1 MNLNT
6 IFDFADE
13 MEILQRLQRTGFVMS
28 GVTNPQ
34 TVGEH
39 SFGVSLWVMLLVERI
54 KTKGKI
60 DIAKVLKMATLHETA
75 ETRISDI
82 PMPGRKYLGDKNV
95 SDAERKATK
104 EIFKNFPKEWQAIWA
119 EFEDAKTLEARI
131 VKAADK
137 LEMMHKILCYEKHQ
151 NGTFKKFWEWDKNFP
166 DYGLTEAQEI
176 FIEMKKRHENYPS
189 S

>member
-1 MNLNT
+1 MITINT

-28 GVTNPQ
+28 GVANPQ
-34 TVGEH
+34 TIGEH

-54 KTKGKI
+54 ENKEKI
-60 DIAKVLKMATLHETA
+60 DVAKVLKMATLHETA
-75 ETRISDI
+75 ETRVSDI
-82 PMPGRKYLGDKNV
+82 PLPGKKYLGDKNV

-104 EIFKNFPKEWQAIWA
+104 EIFENFPDEWQAIWT
-119 EFEDAKTLEARI
+119 EFEDAESLEARI

-151 NGTFKKFWEWDKNFP
+151 NGSFDKFWLWDKNFP
-166 DYGLTEAQEI
+166 DYGITEAREI
-176 FIEMKKRHENYPS
+176 FLEMKKRHLNK
-189 S
+189 

>member
-39 SFGVSLWVMLLVERI
+39 YFGVSLWVMLLVERMEN
-54 KTKGKI
+54 KEKI
-60 DIAKVLKMATLHETA
+60 DVAKVLKMATLHEIA

-95 SDAERKATK
+95 SDAERKAAK
-104 EIFKNFPKEWQAIWA
+104 EIFENFPDEWLKIWS
-119 EFEDAKTLEARI
+119 EFEDAETLEARI

-151 NGTFKKFWEWDKNFP
+151 NGSFKKFWEWDKNFP
-166 DYGLTEAQEI
+166 DYGITEAREI
-176 FIEMKKRHENYPS
+176 FIEMKERHFN
-189 S
+189 

>member
-1 MNLNT
+1 MINLNT

-39 SFGVSLWVMLLVERI
+39 SFGISLWVMLLVERME
-54 KTKGKI
+54 TKEEIDVAKI
-60 DIAKVLKMATLHETA
+60 FKMATLHEIA

-82 PMPGRKYLGDKNV
+82 PQPGRKYLGDKIV
-95 SDAERKATK
+95 SDAERKAAK
-104 EIFKNFPKEWQAIWA
+104 EIFENFPKEWLSIWS

-151 NGTFKKFWEWDKNFP
+151 NGSFKKFWEWDKNFP
-166 DYGLTEAQEI
+166 DYGITEAQEI
-176 FIEMKKRHENYPS
+176 FLEMKKRHEK
-189 S
+189 

>member
-1 MNLNT
+1 MINLNT

-13 MEILQRLQRTGFVMS
+13 MEILQRLPRTGFVMS
-28 GVTNPQ
+28 GVANPQ

-54 KTKGKI
+54 ENKEEI
-60 DIAKVLKMATLHETA
+60 DITKVLKMATLHETA

-82 PMPGRKYLGDKNV
+82 PMPGRKYLGNKNV

-104 EIFKNFPKEWQAIWA
+104 EIFENFPEEWHSVWS
-119 EFEDAKTLEARI
+119 EFEDAETLEARI

-137 LEMMHKILCYEKHQ
+137 LEMMHKILCYEKHN
-151 NGTFKKFWEWDKNFP
+151 NGSFKKFWEWDKNFP
-166 DYGLTEAQEI
+166 DYGIKEAREI
-176 FIEMKKRHENYPS
+176 FIEMKKRHEE
-189 S
+189 